1 MLQLPNLIEAME
13 QCYQTPGQNIYQHG
27 LSVRDHLQQI
37 LCFLQK
43 QDPLEGWRI
52 PSWLASG
59 KEFLFS
65 KILSW
70 DVLET
75 YTVYHDVGKPFCR
88 TVDADGKQ
96 HFPDHAQVS
105 ERIWLENGGDA
116 QVGRLIGMDMDIHT
130 IKAVQ
135 VPEFASRP
143 EAISLLLTGLAEVH
157 SNAKMFGG
165 IESTSFKI
173 KFGQIDKRGNAIIK
187 ELKNESR

>member
-1 MLQLPNLIEAME
+1 ME

-27 LSVRDHLQQI
+27 LSVRDHLKQI
-37 LCFLQK
+37 FDFLQDK
-43 QDPLEGWRI
+43 NSLEGWRI
-52 PSWLASG
+52 PSWLLSE
-59 KEFLFS
+59 KDFLLS
-65 KILSW
+65 KVLPW
-70 DVLET
+70 EVLET

-88 TVDADGKQ
+88 TVDENGKQ
-96 HFPDHAQVS
+96 HFPNHAQIS
-105 ERIWLENGGDA
+105 ERIWLEHGGDT

-130 IKAVQ
+130 IKAAQ

-173 KFGQIDKRGNAIIK
+173 KFGQIEKRGNAIIK
-187 ELKNESR
+187 ELKNALQK